1 MGAVAVVDGTATD
14 GGGPSRCRSGT
25 TGNAASS
32 GASDVVHGAD
42 PGHGEPGASGAV
54 AGTGPAGEEAGTSV
68 ASRAG
73 GPARVG
79 LSAGAD
85 RGIGTWFVLGTR
97 EADAES
103 STCCCTHE
111 TKTGNGKQV
120 GEYQYQD

>member
-42 PGHGEPGASGAV
+42 PGHGEPDASGAV

-103 STCCCTHE
+103 SVRNNH
-111 TKTGNGKQV
+111 V
-120 GEYQYQD
+120 MDMSL